1 MAQAQLPFDNLA
13 AAAGH
18 AADAESAAAPALGRA
33 PAEDTELDRIGFAI
47 GWDHARHRVT
57 PPVEH
62 LHADNPVRQGWSA
75 GRAAFGARTLRAG
88 AAVRQWLALRLR
100 AWQHGDAFEGV
111 QVTPHFLAQL
121 ATATC
126 PVTREALLPATG
138 ATAAPNSAGPDTAVV
153 ARLSLLAAYAGG
165 NLAVL
170 GARVQAARGGRGWS
184 EALAQAGRIEAGEA
198 LRIDGLDAA
207 QWTRLG
213 VLASFGTP
221 LPHGLAATLPLRVLP
236 PNRVRVQNPVQ
247 ALQVMLTL
255 QFTQA
260 GYARRLLAL
269 AALLPGGETR
279 QAFQIFMHTLL
290 ARRLAAGA
298 MPDAPAGAGTATPP
312 ARSTAA
318 WRQSMED
325 SWADPL
331 VNRRWQRLASRL
343 DAEGCERLLQ
353 AAARR
358 GLAGRACHWL
368 ARERAADGWA
378 LDSAGRQPAAAPVTL
393 EAQAAERSSSE
404 PRSPAPALPPAASR
418 SPGSERSRGSQKL
431 AS

>member
-13 AAAGH
+13 PAAGR
-18 AADAESAAAPALGRA
+18 AADAESATAPGQRRA
-33 PAEDTELDRIGFAI
+33 PAGDTELDRIGFAI
-47 GWDHARHRVT
+47 GWDHAHHRLT

-88 AAVRQWLALRLR
+88 TAVRQWLALRLR

-121 ATATC
+121 ETATC
-126 PVTREALLPATG
+126 PVTREALSPPTG
-138 ATAAPNSAGPDTAVV
+138 AAATSAGARPDAAIVD
-153 ARLSLLAAYAGG
+153 RISLQAAYAGG

-170 GARVQAARGGRGWS
+170 SARAHSARHGRDWS

-198 LRIDGLDAA
+198 LEVDGLDAA

-255 QFTQA
+255 QFTQS

-269 AALLPGGETR
+269 AALMPCGETR

-290 ARRLAAGA
+290 ARRLAAGS
-298 MPDAPAGAGTATPP
+298 MTDAPGGAGTTTSP

-318 WRQSMED
+318 WRQAMED

-358 GLAGRACHWL
+358 GLVGRACHWL
-368 ARERAADGWA
+368 AREAATDGWA
-378 LDSAGRQPAAAPVTL
+378 LDSAGRQPAAAAATP
-393 EAQAAERSSSE
+393 EPQAAERSSSE
-404 PRSPAPALPPAASR
+404 PRSMPAPALPAGSR
-418 SPGSERSRGSQKL
+418 SPGSERNRGSQKL